1 MGTTNLLIR
10 NSKKSNADVIVDL
23 DSLKIEIT
31 NENLKKIFTLNDS
44 EKEFMQTI
52 IRGKGGK
59 KYFLNKNFIC

>member
-31 NENLKKIFTLNDS
+31 NENLKKIFSLNDS
-44 EKEFMQTI
+44 EKEFMHSI
-52 IRGKGGK
+52 IRVKEKLSPTIG
-59 KYFLNKNFIC
+59 LN